1 MQNVIV
7 FLTFPVHD
15 FRYID
20 NFSQSLG
27 IEYKLHGVDFQ
38 CQVLKYIFLPPVLS
52 YRSSS
57 SSCKDDNH
65 SSIDPDFV
73 KNEKCYFKVSEKIE
87 IIYAYKHAKFQG
99 NI

>member
-27 IEYKLHGVDFQ
+27 IEYKLYGVDFQ
-38 CQVLKYIFLPPVLS
+38 CQVLKFIFLPPVLS

-57 SSCKDDNH
+57 SSCKDNH

-73 KNEKCYFKVSEKIE
+73 KMKNAIL
-87 IIYAYKHAKFQG
+87 KFLKKLK
-99 NI
+99 